1 MTCFCLLVFLVFV
14 VFVVVVPAGQIVNLK
29 LVQSILA
36 TTKRYYEFCFFDHFL
51 VKYLSA
57 DLLLENEHMA
67 ETLHV
72 ILD

>member
-1 MTCFCLLVFLVFV
+1 MACFCSLVFLFF
-14 VFVVVVPAGQIVNLK
+14 VFVVVPAAQIVNLK